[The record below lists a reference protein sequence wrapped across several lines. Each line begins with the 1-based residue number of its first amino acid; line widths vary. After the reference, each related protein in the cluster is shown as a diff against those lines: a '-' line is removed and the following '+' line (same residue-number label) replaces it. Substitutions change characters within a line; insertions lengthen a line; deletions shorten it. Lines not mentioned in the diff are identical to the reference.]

1 VKSLDISR
9 NPDLCNSGFYL
20 ICDAL
25 LPSSNVLESFSAE
38 SCGLDSELD
47 ASVLRSFSK
56 LRRFLFDIQDFV
68 LQELKFMQDLLRRQ
82 SMFGQHRHSSRAECP
97 SCSPIQPQAH
107 VY

>member
-1 VKSLDISR
+1 MKSLDISR

-56 LRRFLFDIQDFV
+56 LRRFWFDAGFF
-68 LQELKFMQDLLRRQ
+68 LQELKLMQDLLRRQ
-82 SMFGQHRHSSRAECP
+82 SMFRQHRHSSRADRP
-97 SCSPIQPQAH
+97 SCPPIQPEAH